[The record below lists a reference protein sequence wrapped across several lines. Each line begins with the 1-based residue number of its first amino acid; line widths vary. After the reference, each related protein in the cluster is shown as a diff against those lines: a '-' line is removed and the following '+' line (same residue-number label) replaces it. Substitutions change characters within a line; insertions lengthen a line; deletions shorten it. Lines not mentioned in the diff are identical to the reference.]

1 MFARMAQSYNEHP
14 TTRTADILKYGT
26 IKLVHAYHL
35 QKPISGLCA
44 FADADTFVRPCA
56 GRETRRVG
64 ASMWM
69 MAQYGSFFVIIK

>member
-44 FADADTFVRPCA
+44 FADDG
-56 GRETRRVG
+56 GRFNCIHQIFNQKFPHTPMSLEP
-64 ASMWM
+64 
-69 MAQYGSFFVIIK
+69 